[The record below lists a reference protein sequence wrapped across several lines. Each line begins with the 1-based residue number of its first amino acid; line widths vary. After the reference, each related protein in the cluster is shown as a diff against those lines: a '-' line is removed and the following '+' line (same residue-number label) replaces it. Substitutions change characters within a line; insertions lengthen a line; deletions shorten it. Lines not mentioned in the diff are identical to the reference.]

1 MSKINDAKK
10 KFDNIEIPDE
20 LNFVVQKAI
29 KEANPMKKNKRKKMN
44 PLKNFGLG
52 AAAAA
57 ILFAGSVNISPA
69 FAQSMS
75 NIPVLSSIIK
85 VISINELTD
94 GNDNSQANIS
104 TPQITGLEN
113 KELEATL
120 NSKYEQENAKLFA
133 QFQKKMAK
141 IEEQGGGHLGVDAGY
156 KVLTDTEDLLS
167 ISRYTVETQASS
179 YETIHNDTIDKKNEL
194 LITLPSLFKDNA
206 YIETISNYIKD
217 EMRKQ
222 MAADVEKT
230 YFIAGESDVNDGFDK
245 IKEDQNFSITK
256 NNELIIYFDQYEV
269 APGYMGT
276 VKFKIPTN
284 IIQKDLVSNH
294 YIK

>member
-29 KEANPMKKNKRKKMN
+29 KEANPMKNNKRKTIN
-44 PLKNFGLG
+44 PIKNFGLG

-57 ILFAGSVNISPA
+57 VLFAGSVNISPA
-69 FAQSMS
+69 FAQSMA
-75 NIPVLSSIIK
+75 NIPVLNSIVK
-85 VISINELTD
+85 VITVNELAD

-113 KELEATL
+113 KELEQTL
-120 NSKYEQENAKLFA
+120 NSKYEQENAKLYA
-133 QFQKKMAK
+133 QFKKNMAK

-156 KVLTDTEDLLS
+156 KVLTNTEDLLS

-194 LITLPSLFKDNA
+194 LITLPSLFKDNT
-206 YIETISNYIKD
+206 YIDTISTYIKD

-222 MAADVEKT
+222 MAADVEKS
-230 YFIAGESDVNDGFDK
+230 YFIAGESEVNDGFDK
-245 IKEDQNFSITK
+245 IKADQNFSITK
-256 NNELIIYFDQYEV
+256 NNELIIYFDQFEA
-269 APGYMGT
+269 APGYMGA
-276 VKFKIPTN
+276 VKFKIPTSV
-284 IIQKDLVSNH
+284 IQGNLVSNH